1 MNLSLVLHEGEILC
15 TLSIGGEFLKG
26 VSIFNKKLI
35 EEISQEIFT
44 NFSLAIGKNRLENQI
59 LKDIK
64 ACGEQLTSL
73 LLPREI
79 IKNLAQARGNL
90 TLTLDEG
97 LFNLPWELL
106 VFDNEFALHRF
117 YLGRI
122 LVSESSRRK
131 IKKGYFYPLDLLIVV
146 SDPDHDLSQSW
157 KEGENLFNQL
167 GKEKKLKVRYKTNP
181 GCAEMKKYI
190 KQYDLIHYI
199 GHLVDDGRKCGW
211 KLHDGILGASQ
222 IREIGKTGSMPWLVF
237 SHSCGGNN
245 HQEGLEFA
253 KSWLS
258 SNTRHYIGTLY
269 DLIDQNTEIFPA
281 EFYRQL
287 LKGSSFGRSLNKAR
301 EIGIAKDNHRDPN
314 HLLYF
319 YCGYPEAAIFSDKH
333 FRSIEELKSGNFL
346 GLNLSWIKN
355 WLAFFLIIITLIGL
369 AFGYRYYKYFATQR
383 IQVVLDKNYSKKGFN
398 RKILFQGFSTA
409 NEKEDSKWMI
419 EQCYLKHLSYLPA
432 IEVLDGR
439 DNREPNSA
447 YMEIKGRI
455 SRQPGGQFNVFL
467 IVHRTRDNRILY
479 IDDYKLEDFDE
490 NQCIKFYEWL
500 KKEFYQ

>member
-1 MNLSLVLHEGEILC
+1 MNLTLVFHEGKILC
-15 TLSIGGEFLKG
+15 TLSIGGEFIKG
-26 VSIFNKKLI
+26 ISIYNKKLS
-35 EEISQEIFT
+35 EEISQEIFS
-44 NFSLAIGKNRLENQI
+44 NFSLAIGKERLENQI

-79 IKNLAQARGNL
+79 IRNLAQARGNL
-90 TLTLDEG
+90 TLTLDEEI
-97 LFNLPWELL
+97 FHLPWELL

-122 LVSESSRRK
+122 LVSESSHRK

-146 SDPDHDLSQSW
+146 SDPEQNLPQSW
-157 KEGENLFNQL
+157 EEGQSLFQQL

-199 GHLVDDGRKCGW
+199 GHLVDNGRKCGW
-211 KLHDGILGASQ
+211 KLSDGILSADQ
-222 IREIGKTGSMPWLVF
+222 IRDIGKTGSMPWLVF

-253 KSWLS
+253 KSWLV

-269 DLIDQNTEIFPA
+269 DLIDQNTEIYPS

-287 LKGSSFGRSLNKAR
+287 LNGSSFGKSLNKAR
-301 EIGIAKDNHRDPN
+301 EGGIAKDNRRDPN

-319 YCGYPEAAIFSDKH
+319 YCGSPEAAIFSDKH
-333 FRSIEELKSGNFL
+333 YKNVENSKSVNFL
-346 GLNLSWIKN
+346 GLNLSWIKS
-355 WLAFFLIIITLIGL
+355 WLTFFLLLLLLLGL
-369 AFGYRYYKYFATQR
+369 AFGYKYYKYLETQR
-383 IQVVLDKNYSKKGFN
+383 IQVVVDEEFSKKGFN
-398 RKILFQGFSTA
+398 RKILFRGFNTSD
-409 NEKEDSKWMI
+409 EKEGSKWLI
-419 EQCYLKHLSYLPA
+419 EQCYLKHISYLPA
-432 IEVLDGR
+432 IEIIDGR
-439 DNREPNSA
+439 DNKEPNPA

-455 SRQPGGQFNVFL
+455 TRQPGAHQYNVFL
-467 IVHRTRDNRILY
+467 LVHRTRDNRILY

-500 KKEFYQ
+500 KK